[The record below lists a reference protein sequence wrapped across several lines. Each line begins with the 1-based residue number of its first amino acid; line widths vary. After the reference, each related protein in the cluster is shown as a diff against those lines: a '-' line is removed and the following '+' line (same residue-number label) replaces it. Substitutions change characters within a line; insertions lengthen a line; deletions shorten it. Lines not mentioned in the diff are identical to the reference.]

1 MTADEVYVWLEQEII
16 VGALKPRERL
26 LELELCKHL
35 GISRTLL
42 REVFRRLEGGGLV
55 KFHPNRGVAVRD
67 FTPDEIEDVYAVRL
81 VLEKMAAPLIIQK
94 VAKDDL
100 RTLRQLNQAFEA
112 AVGRADMPAMVL
124 ANRAFHGQLALL
136 SGNRFL
142 CQLLN
147 AAFLHTHQARYL
159 AWADKQSG
167 QQSIQEHR
175 EILSAVAQNDLAR
188 YLSVTEK
195 HLARGKGDYQRI
207 FTARRLPAEERVIP
221 RRGIARKRPEPVPIA
236 EEKRSKITR

>member
-1 MTADEVYVWLEQEII
+1 MTAVEVYGWLEQEII

-67 FTPDEIEDVYAVRL
+67 FTPDEIEDVYSVRL

-94 VAKDDL
+94 VTTDDL
-100 RTLRQLNQAFEA
+100 RTLRKLNRAFEA
-112 AVGRADMPAMVL
+112 AFGRADMPAMVL
-124 ANRAFHGQLALL
+124 ANRDFHGQLARL
-136 SGNRFL
+136 SENRFL

-147 AAFLHTHQARYL
+147 TAFLHTHQARYL

-167 QQSIQEHR
+167 QQSIREHC
-175 EILSAVAQNDLAR
+175 EILSAVAQKDLAR
-188 YLSVTEK
+188 YVRVTEK
-195 HLARGKGDYQRI
+195 HLARGKGDYQRV
-207 FTARRLPAEERVIP
+207 FTTKRLPVQGRAVS
-221 RRGIARKRPEPVPIA
+221 RRGAARNTPEAVPTP
-236 EEKRSKITR
+236 KQRRKTTTP